1 MGTRS
6 GAIDPGILL
15 HLIRDKGLTIDQLD
29 HALHH
34 ESGLLGLSGIS
45 SDYREIELA
54 AERGNARAQLAI
66 QVFCNRVMTAVAS
79 LTAALGGLDVL
90 VFTGGIGEN
99 SHELRRD
106 VCNQLRFLGIE
117 LDTQHNANCQLDANV
132 AAHGSAV
139 QVLVLHTRE
148 DLMIAR
154 QCREL
159 IESTV

>member
-1 MGTRS
+1 
-6 GAIDPGILL
+6 
-15 HLIRDKGLTIDQLD
+15 
-29 HALHH
+29 
-34 ESGLLGLSGIS
+34 
-45 SDYREIELA
+45 
-54 AERGNARAQLAI
+54 
-66 QVFCNRVMTAVAS
+66 MTAVAS

-99 SHELRRD
+99 SPELRRD